1 MTEIFA
7 DGTGSI
13 IVSNGVVRI
22 ELVQLRRK
30 GGKAELSS
38 QSAGT
43 LLMPVGSLKN
53 LTLQLAKALEQLQER
68 QADKDRLDSE
78 MKKGDELD
86 EALRSEEHTSELQ
99 SLMRISYAV
108 FCLKKKKT
116 QTIQIHITHKHRQK
130 INKLPTPIHNS

>member
-1 MTEIFA
+1 MTDIFA

-30 GGKAELSS
+30 DGKAELSP

-43 LLMPVGSLKN
+43 LMMPAGSLKN

-68 QADKDRLDSE
+68 QSEKDRLDAQGRKDDE
-78 MKKGDELD
+78 MD
-86 EALRSEEHTSELQ
+86 EALSNL
-99 SLMRISYAV
+99 
-108 FCLKKKKT
+108 
-116 QTIQIHITHKHRQK
+116 
-130 INKLPTPIHNS
+130 

>member
-1 MTEIFA
+1 MTDIFA

-30 GGKAELSS
+30 DGKAELSP

-43 LLMPVGSLKN
+43 LMMPAGSLKN

-68 QADKDRLDSE
+68 QSEKDRLDAQGRKE
-78 MKKGDELD
+78 DELD
-86 EALRSEEHTSELQ
+86 DALSNL
-99 SLMRISYAV
+99 
-108 FCLKKKKT
+108 
-116 QTIQIHITHKHRQK
+116 
-130 INKLPTPIHNS
+130 

>member
-13 IVSNGVVRI
+13 VVSNGVVRI

-30 GGKAELSS
+30 GSKAELSS
-38 QSAGT
+38 QNAGT

-68 QADKDRLDSE
+68 AAEKDRVDTES
-78 MKKGDELD
+78 KKDDELD
-86 EALRSEEHTSELQ
+86 DALSNL
-99 SLMRISYAV
+99 
-108 FCLKKKKT
+108 
-116 QTIQIHITHKHRQK
+116 
-130 INKLPTPIHNS
+130 

>member
-22 ELVQLRRK
+22 ELMQLRRK
-30 GGKAELSS
+30 DGKAELSS

-43 LLMPVGSLKN
+43 LMMPVGSLKS

-68 QADKDRLDSE
+68 QAEKDRIDTE
-78 MKKGDELD
+78 GKKGDELD
-86 EALRSEEHTSELQ
+86 DALSNL
-99 SLMRISYAV
+99 
-108 FCLKKKKT
+108 
-116 QTIQIHITHKHRQK
+116 
-130 INKLPTPIHNS
+130 

>member
-53 LTLQLAKALEQLQER
+53 LTLQLAKALEQRQER

-78 MKKGDELD
+78 MKKGDE
-86 EALRSEEHTSELQ
+86 RSEEHTSEFQ

-108 FCLKKKKT
+108 FCLQNKK
-116 QTIQIHITHKHRQK
+116 IQSIQRTTHNGQCRTRKQNTT
-130 INKLPTPIHNS
+130 NK

>member
-30 GGKAELSS
+30 DGKPELASH
-38 QSAGT
+38 SAGT

-68 QADKDRLDSE
+68 QADRDRLESE
-78 MKKGDELD
+78 SKKGDELD
-86 EALRSEEHTSELQ
+86 DALSNL
-99 SLMRISYAV
+99 
-108 FCLKKKKT
+108 
-116 QTIQIHITHKHRQK
+116 
-130 INKLPTPIHNS
+130 

>member
-22 ELVQLRRK
+22 ELMQLRRK
-30 GGKAELSS
+30 NEKAELSS
-38 QSAGT
+38 QTAGT

-68 QADKDRLDSE
+68 QSE
-78 MKKGDELD
+78 KARHDNETKKGDELD
-86 EALRSEEHTSELQ
+86 DALSNL
-99 SLMRISYAV
+99 
-108 FCLKKKKT
+108 
-116 QTIQIHITHKHRQK
+116 
-130 INKLPTPIHNS
+130 

>member
-13 IVSNGVVRI
+13 VVSNGVVRI

-30 GGKAELSS
+30 DKKTELTA
-38 QSAGT
+38 QQAGT

-68 QADKDRLDSE
+68 SAEKDRLESE
-78 MKKGDELD
+78 TKKGDELD
-86 EALRSEEHTSELQ
+86 EALSNL
-99 SLMRISYAV
+99 
-108 FCLKKKKT
+108 
-116 QTIQIHITHKHRQK
+116 
-130 INKLPTPIHNS
+130 